1 MTEENIMSETIPK
14 AISNLISGISAPANE
29 LKRLM
34 SVIAPTGSSAL
45 ILGPTGS
52 GKELSITRNS
62 CSFGKKRT
70 TNFCQLC
77 SNTNRIIRK

>member
-14 AISNLISGISAPANE
+14 AISNLISGICAANE

-52 GKELSITRNS
+52 GRS
-62 CSFGKKRT
+62 
-70 TNFCQLC
+70 
-77 SNTNRIIRK
+77 